1 MMHCGIL
8 QNIRSWCGCSL
19 LAFVLSIPVAHVKA
33 SEDIGSVLLE
43 HVADA
48 HTWHLATID
57 NYHIALPLPIIL
69 YSKDRGLECFLS
81 SRFYDKH
88 HKLVPYNGYYMAN
101 EKISCADPH
110 RIVYDF
116 SITKNVA
123 AMFFSILLL
132 VGISLYA
139 ASKYYRNPL
148 MKPKGVSLAIELVM
162 GFIIR
167 EIALPNIG
175 KEHYAKFVPYLTT
188 TFLFIWLNNMLG
200 LLPGGAN
207 VTGNIS
213 VTLVL
218 ATFTILITML
228 SAKKT
233 YWSHMLKPEGV
244 PVWLYPIM
252 VPVEILGIFTKY
264 FSLMIRLFAN
274 ITAGHI
280 VLLSIIAL
288 VFIMGSVYVGL
299 GISLPFGVFMLTLK
313 VLVALLQAYVFTL
326 LSAIYFGQA
335 VHTKH
340 D

>member
-1 MMHCGIL
+1 
-8 QNIRSWCGCSL
+8 
-19 LAFVLSIPVAHVKA
+19 
-33 SEDIGSVLLE
+33 
-43 HVADA
+43 
-48 HTWHLATID
+48 
-57 NYHIALPLPIIL
+57 
-69 YSKDRGLECFLS
+69 
-81 SRFYDKH
+81 
-88 HKLVPYNGYYMAN
+88 
-101 EKISCADPH
+101 
-110 RIVYDF
+110 
-116 SITKNVA
+116 
-123 AMFFSILLL
+123 MFFSILLL

-139 ASKYYRNPL
+139 ASKYSRNPL

-162 GFIIR
+162 DFIIH

-175 KEHYAKFVPYLTT
+175 KKHYAKFVPYLTT

-228 SAKKT
+228 SAKKD
-233 YWSHMLKPEGV
+233 YWVHMLKPEGV

-340 D
+340 N